1 MGYVVWRLVYFTSLR
16 PSIML
21 VTIRLLAAA
30 CLLAAATP
38 PVLAQTMP
46 AASAAA
52 PLPTHAIRS
61 ISPTD
66 TDFADLEFL
75 RQEIGGARVVMLG
88 EPTHGEGNVFEA
100 KIRLLRFLQER
111 MGFTTVAFESGFYE
125 LDKAQRAMQ
134 AGTSA
139 AEAIDNSVFNVWT
152 SSREFREMLPLL
164 GPGKLKV
171 AGFDYQLSGAYQDE
185 LLDELE
191 AFLKPE
197 KGADGIAY
205 DYLDECISM
214 MGEHFLFPPSHQ
226 IVLFNLQ
233 MNKARKLLE
242 KVAAGPDVRRRERA
256 AFWLQNL
263 RSIQAMAHD
272 YATNDPGVKDSTE
285 WTPTT
290 SNPRDAQMADNLL
303 WYARQHPQEKI
314 ICWGALPHLANQ
326 VEALNNAESN
336 GFRPMGQTVK
346 EKLGAEAVYVLG
358 TLAGGGTHGF
368 GSWGKYLPVPA
379 PAPGTLEAEL
389 LAQGAEY
396 SFVSLK
402 HDAPGRNL
410 TTYAFDYH
418 PITGPWS
425 KVVDGFLFLKS
436 VNPPHGARPV
446 SASPESGPAD
456 LAGVPLPTLPV
467 NSPDPVRRTAAKA
480 GAAFTLSGAVLDR
493 KTGQPVPFATVA
505 VPARS
510 AGTVTDA
517 QGRFRLEARRG
528 ELVQVSSIGYEPAT
542 LNAAAGAALSVRL
555 VPAAFALADV
565 RVSAQSQD
573 PKRIMKKV
581 IKAIEANY
589 EQRDYTQ
596 QLYAHRRIMGYDT
609 LRHETEYTGQEWT
622 PAGYQHWAGGFLSLE
637 KQPVVR
643 VQEKRLITGK
653 EDGRT
658 YLEPGYGFSGGFDPV
673 RVSPLFKTA
682 TLGKF
687 LLRLDSIEQRGGETY
702 YVLRFAARR
711 ANHRATG
718 HGFVSGYSGK
728 IYVRQQDYAVMRYES
743 LWQHDTAEVNAIA
756 RKYYGTKS
764 SIRNY
769 FSAVFQDHR
778 TTHVVTYQKGTGSR
792 YYATTSVAQSVEVGR
807 VLGRKPFYNQK
818 TCDVYYTP
826 PTVVPAAEIPDTKAH
841 PELHGGGTGIWQL
854 AKVPYRPEFW
864 QTYQRPVPA
873 EPAPTLE
880 AGK

>member
-1 MGYVVWRLVYFTSLR
+1 MSF
-16 PSIML
+16 IKML
-21 VTIRLLAAA
+21 ALSGLLAFAA
-30 CLLAAATP
+30 GPLRAQMAPAT
-38 PVLAQTMP
+38 VQ
-46 AASAAA
+46 SAAA
-52 PLPTHAIRS
+52 ASLPTHPIRS

-66 TDFADLEFL
+66 TDFPDLEFL

-100 KIRLLRFLQER
+100 KIRLMRFLQER

-125 LDKAQRAMQ
+125 LDRAQRELQ
-134 AGTSA
+134 KGTPA
-139 AEAIDNSVFNVWT
+139 AEAIDNSVFGVWT
-152 SSREFREMLPLL
+152 STREFRELLPLL

-185 LLDELE
+185 LLEELE
-191 AFLKPE
+191 VFLKPE

-205 DYLDECISM
+205 DYLDECIST
-214 MGEHFLFPPSHQ
+214 MGELYLFPPSHQ
-226 IVLFNLQ
+226 IGLFNLQ
-233 MNKARKLLE
+233 VNKARKVLE
-242 KVAAGPDVRRRERA
+242 KVAVGPDARRRERA

-263 RSIQAMAHD
+263 RSLQAMAHD
-272 YATNDPGVKDSTE
+272 YTTNDPGVKDSTE

-314 ICWGALPHLANQ
+314 ICWGALPHLANK
-326 VEALNNAESN
+326 VAALKNAETN
-336 GFRPMGQTVK
+336 GFRPMGQAVK
-346 EKLGAEAVYVLG
+346 AGLGAEAVYLLG

-368 GSWGKYLPVPA
+368 GSWGKYLPVPT
-379 PAPGTLEAEL
+379 PALGTLEAEL

-402 HDAPGRNL
+402 HDAPGRSL
-410 TTYAFDYH
+410 TTYAFSYR
-418 PITGPWS
+418 PMTGPWRE
-425 KVVDGFLFLKS
+425 VVDGFLFLKS
-436 VNPPHGARPV
+436 VNPPHGAQPV
-446 SASPESGPAD
+446 AGRSENDSASTASS
-456 LAGVPLPTLPV
+456 PLPNPPV
-467 NSPDPVRRTAAKA
+467 NSPNPSQRAIAAKT

-493 KTGQPVPFATVA
+493 KTSQPVPFATVA

-528 ELVQVSSIGYEPAT
+528 ELVQISSIGYEPAT
-542 LNAAAGAALSVRL
+542 LAATQSEAALSVSL

-596 QLYAHRRIMGYDT
+596 QLYTHRRIMGYDT
-609 LRHETEYTGQEWT
+609 LSHETEYTGQEWT

-637 KQPVVR
+637 KQPIVR
-643 VQEKRLITGK
+643 VQEKRLIAGK
-653 EDGRT
+653 EDGRI
-658 YLEPGYGFSGGFDPV
+658 YMEPGYGFSGGFDPV
-673 RVSPLFKTA
+673 RVSPLFKNA
-682 TLGKF
+682 TMGKF

-702 YVLRFAARR
+702 YVLRFAAKR
-711 ANHRATG
+711 ASQRATG

-728 IYVRQQDYAVMRYES
+728 LYVRQQDYAVVRYES

-756 RKYYGTKS
+756 HKYYGTRS

-769 FSAVFQDHR
+769 FPAVYQDHR
-778 TTHVVTYQKGTGSR
+778 TTHVVTYQQSSKGR
-792 YYATTSVAQSVEVGR
+792 YYAATSVAQSVEVGH

-818 TCDVYYTP
+818 TCDLYYTP
-826 PTVVPAAEIPDTKAH
+826 PTVVPAAEIPDVKAH
-841 PELHGGGTGIWQL
+841 PELHGTGIWQL

-864 QTYQRPVPA
+864 QTYQRPLPA

-880 AGK
+880 ATK